1 MWAQFLQKVLT
12 ANIRSG
18 ALEAKLP
25 DGSVLRVGNNDEE
38 AIRLEITDE
47 KTLKALCLHPE
58 LALGEAYMDGTLTI
72 RNDDLEGMLALVVR
86 NMKTGQGV
94 FLQHLR
100 TATRNVIRRLSQ
112 FNPVK
117 RSTAN
122 VRHHYDL
129 TDELYEL
136 FLDDDLQYSCAY
148 FPTGNETLEDAQ
160 VCKKRHIASKLLLE
174 PGMRVLDIGSGWG
187 GLGISLARDYGSSV
201 MGVTLSKR
209 QHAKSNRRATELGLA
224 DKVQFSL
231 MDYRF
236 VKEKFDRIVSVGM
249 FEHVGVPHYRQYFN
263 TVHRILKDNGIALLH
278 TIGRSGPPG
287 STNPWI
293 TRYIFPGGY
302 VPALSETLE
311 AIEKEG
317 LIVTDVEVWRLHY
330 AETLRHW
337 HERFMEKI
345 DRARLLHD
353 ERFCRM
359 WRFYLVACEMTFR
372 HSDQVVYQIQLARRN
387 DSVPLTRNYIYDR

>member
-25 DGSVLRVGNNDEE
+25 DGSVLRVGNDDEE
-38 AIRLEITDE
+38 AIKLEITDE

-302 VPALSETLE
+302 VPALSETPL
-311 AIEKEG
+311 
-317 LIVTDVEVWRLHY
+317 
-330 AETLRHW
+330 
-337 HERFMEKI
+337 
-345 DRARLLHD
+345 
-353 ERFCRM
+353 CRNP
-359 WRFYLVACEMTFR
+359 AA
-372 HSDQVVYQIQLARRN
+372 LA
-387 DSVPLTRNYIYDR
+387 

>member
-25 DGSVLRVGNNDEE
+25 DGSVLRVGNDDEE
-38 AIRLEITDE
+38 AIKLEITDE